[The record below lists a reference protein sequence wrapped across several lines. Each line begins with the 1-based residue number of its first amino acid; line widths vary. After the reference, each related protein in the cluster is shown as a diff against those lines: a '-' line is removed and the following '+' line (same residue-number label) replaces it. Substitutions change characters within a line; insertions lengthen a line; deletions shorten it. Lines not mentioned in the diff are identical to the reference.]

1 MKYFLKYSRLF
12 SILSALFILIL
23 CAEIGSPK
31 ITIPQFSDI
40 SIQSDRDDMEQISI
54 L

>member
-1 MKYFLKYSRLF
+1 MKYFLKYSRAF
-12 SILSALFILIL
+12 SIISFLFIFIL
-23 CAEIGSPK
+23 CTEIGSPK
-31 ITIPQFSDI
+31 ITIPQFSDV